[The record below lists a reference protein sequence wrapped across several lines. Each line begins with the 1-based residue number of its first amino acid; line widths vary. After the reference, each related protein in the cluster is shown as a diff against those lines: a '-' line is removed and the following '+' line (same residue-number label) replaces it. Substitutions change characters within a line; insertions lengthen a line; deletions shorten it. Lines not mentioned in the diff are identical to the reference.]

1 MGASRV
7 AMVPALLVSFVLAA
21 AATLAA
27 PPPEV
32 GPTLRFTGKTS
43 LAWDPV
49 AGAERYDLYRG
60 TRPDLTDLACLVF
73 RTPDTT
79 ADDPE
84 TPPAGGMF
92 TYAVAG
98 WNAEGEGPLGAGTG
112 GTEREPAV
120 RCADDDGDGVRDD
133 RDNCPGVENHGQE
146 DQDGDGEGDP
156 CDPQTFTF
164 EADPVGERPAEM
176 TQLGGTDEGFVVRD
190 LDGDHYV
197 SYADGR
203 TGIHDRFDRWIAGEA
218 FRDEEVVVDL
228 GPVEQGTALI
238 ELWSEGTWA
247 ENAGSGVQVYLD
259 NDGVLAVRQRRGRE
273 VVDLAAPGDPGTSRL
288 RFRLRKGEGTTSTL
302 HVDRWL
308 DGAWDLDWSVAEIT
322 DDHLLRGRGI
332 TLGNY
337 GGDSSG
343 ARGILLA
350 TGNVAGAENPFRLRR
365 SWETLDD
372 WKLFQRGPGDTAPVP
387 VPVAWRSDVPV
398 RLEVRLV
405 ATADGS
411 VVPGFDWDDHGW
423 DLPAATE
430 GAEDEFTLPAA
441 PAGGNYDLEARIVD
455 GEGNVRGED
464 VVREIAV
471 GDAWLAAGQSNM
483 SGYSGGLEPMEPP
496 VDEVHLFGND
506 YRWKRAHEPMDDGT
520 DQVDRVSEEFPA
532 HTLMLRFAKEISA
545 ATGVP
550 VAIVPAPLG
559 GTNLHT
565 QWQRREDDHDNRG
578 TLYGS
583 SVWRI
588 LVQGYAWPIRGV
600 IWYQGESD
608 VGRTTGQYLADLRA
622 LVAHWREDL
631 GNPDLCFG
639 NCQLA
644 TYMYADL
651 DAWVDI
657 QEAQRQQAGGDDLS
671 AIAALVD
678 LPRNDTIHLSV
689 EGYREAGLRL
699 ARAVLPVCYG
709 IDAPQEP
716 RLTSIDFD
724 GSGTSRIVLTYDKDV
739 TGGHANLYRV
749 TDRNGYVQVTSLTV
763 EGNRVTLQLQRPAA
777 GDTFV
782 SYGYGRNPG
791 DIWIRAVDG
800 TGAALCFDLL
810 PVGYEDP

>member
-1 MGASRV
+1 MPSFRSAFALVVSL
-7 AMVPALLVSFVLAA
+7 AFVPSPV
-21 AATLAA
+21 LAA

-32 GPTLRFTGKTS
+32 GPTLRFAGKTT

-49 AGAERYDLYRG
+49 AEAERYDLYRG
-60 TRPDLTDLACLVF
+60 TRPDGSDLACLVF
-73 RTPDTT
+73 RTPETS
-79 ADDPE
+79 AEDPE
-84 TPPAGGMF
+84 TPPPGGLF
-92 TYAVAG
+92 TYAVAA
-98 WNAEGEGPLGAGTG
+98 WNGDGEGSLGAGTDG
-112 GTEREPAV
+112 AERVPAV

-133 RDNCPGVENHGQE
+133 RDNCPGIGNPGQE

-156 CDPQTFTF
+156 CDPETYTF
-164 EADPVGERPAEM
+164 EDDPVGERPAGT
-176 TQLGGTDEGFVVRD
+176 TQLGGLDEGFLVRD
-190 LDGDHYV
+190 CGGDHCV
-197 SYADGR
+197 SYDGGAS
-203 TGIHDRFDRWIAGEA
+203 GIHDRFDRWLAGEA

-228 GPVEQGTALI
+228 APLEGNTVLF

-247 ENAGSGVQVYLD
+247 ENAGSGIQVYLD
-259 NDGVLAVRQRRGRE
+259 DTGALTVRQRRGRE
-273 VVDLAAPGDPGTSRL
+273 VTDLAAPGDPGTNRL
-288 RFRLRKGEGTTSTL
+288 RFRLRKGEGTASTL

-308 DGAWDLDWSVAEIT
+308 DGSWDADWAVAEIA

-332 TLGNY
+332 TVGNY
-337 GGDSSG
+337 GGEGSG
-343 ARGILLA
+343 RRGILLA
-350 TGNVAGAENPFRLRR
+350 TGNVALPPEAFRVRR
-365 SWETLDD
+365 SWETIDD
-372 WKLFQRGPGDTAPVP
+372 WKLFQRGPDDTAPVP
-387 VPVAWRSDVPV
+387 VPIAWRSGEDV

-405 ATADGS
+405 ESAGGA

-423 DLPAATE
+423 NLPAAPS
-430 GAEDEFTLPAA
+430 GAEDEVTLENV
-441 PAGGNYDLEARIVD
+441 PAGGNYELEARLVN
-455 GEGNVRGED
+455 GEGEIVGED
-464 VVREIAV
+464 TVHEIAV
-471 GDAWLAAGQSNM
+471 GDVWLAAGQSNM

-496 VDEVHLFGND
+496 VDDVHLFGND
-506 YRWKRAHEPMDDGT
+506 YRWKRAREPMDDGT

-545 ATGVP
+545 AVGVP
-550 VAIVPAPLG
+550 VAIIPAPLG
-559 GTNLHT
+559 GTNLYS

-583 SVWRI
+583 SIWRV
-588 LVQGYAWPIRGV
+588 LVQGYAHPIRGV

-608 VGRTTGQYLADLRA
+608 AGRGTDAYLADLRA
-622 LVAHWREDL
+622 LVAHYREDL
-631 GNPDLCFG
+631 GNEDLCFG

-657 QEAQRQQAGGDDLS
+657 QEAQRRQAEEDELS

-678 LPRNDTIHLSV
+678 LPRNDTIHLNV

-716 RLTSIDFD
+716 RLTSVAFD
-724 GSGTSRIVLTYDKDV
+724 GGGTSRIVLTYDKEI

-749 TDRNGYVQVTSLTV
+749 TDRNGYVQITSFSV
-763 EGNRVTLQLQRPAA
+763 EGNRVILQLQRPAS
-777 GDTFV
+777 GKTFV

-791 DIWIRAVDG
+791 DIWVRAVDG

-810 PVGYEDP
+810 PVE